1 MVTSTHSYRASIKHW
16 SFKQQSPRDV
26 AARIFEVYPARVF
39 EKLYGFD
46 LEFEI
51 KKEISNQIGTG
62 INNIFF
68 CGSAQIGESLHA
80 NKPFDSDRSDLDV
93 AIVDSEKFI
102 TLGNLVQEITG
113 DFQFLNKFPKLG
125 TITDAPGFYKDNF
138 TNGYIHTFTLPPCDE
153 KREIEDF
160 FRSLE
165 SNYSGKFTSISASFY
180 SSLFSFERKQTTSFR
195 HA

>member
-1 MVTSTHSYRASIKHW
+1 MVTSTHSYRTSIKHW
-16 SFKQQSPRDV
+16 TSKNESPVDV
-26 AARIFEVYPARVF
+26 ASRIFEIYPARVF

-51 KKEISNQIGTG
+51 KREISRQIGTG

-80 NKPFDSDRSDLDV
+80 NKPFDSERSDLDV
-93 AIVDSEKFI
+93 AIIDGEKFI
-102 TLGNLVQEITG
+102 SLGNLVQEITG
-113 DFQFLNKFPKLG
+113 DFQFLNKFPKLA
-125 TITDAPGFYKDNF
+125 TIPDTPGFYKDNF
-138 TNGYIHTFTLPPCDE
+138 TNGYIHTFTLPPCDK
-153 KREIEDF
+153 KRDIEDF

-165 SNYSGKFTSISASFY
+165 SNYSSKFTSISASFY
-180 SSLFSFERKQTTSFR
+180 SSFLSFERKQTTSFR